1 MPNQDFLDF
10 SVQAW
15 GPPDLNMNG
24 LSADTGAALVN
35 VNTIAGLSSDTG
47 VGVNAVAVAAGG
59 SIVGTAANPTD
70 LIVLSQGTFLDA
82 NAVATVL
89 SNGTY
94 TINHSAAL
102 ANFNYDFL
110 MAYQGL
116 DGSAHIADLHI
127 LGNGTTSTATDP
139 VVSVSDI
146 VTLVGVTLPDLLANV
161 SHIHLVT

>member
-1 MPNQDFLDF
+1 M
-10 SVQAW
+10 
-15 GPPDLNMNG
+15 
-24 LSADTGAALVN
+24 
-35 VNTIAGLSSDTG
+35 
-47 VGVNAVAVAAGG
+47 NAVAVAPGG
-59 SIVGTAANPTD
+59 SIVGTAASPTD

-102 ANFNYDFL
+102 ASLNYDFL

-127 LGNGTTSTATDP
+127 LGLSTTSTAADH

-146 VTLVGVTLPDLLANV
+146 VTLVGVTLPELLANV